1 MKTFFMIKPDG
12 VKRNIVGQVIDRV
25 EQEGFKI
32 SKMKM
37 MTISSELAE
46 EHRNLAEELG
56 ISVTELGSSS
66 FDSSSARERIK
77 KTFNIENPPLFF
89 SISDLWPFF

>member
-1 MKTFFMIKPDG
+1 MQSGKLGSELARLSLTEILL
-12 VKRNIVGQVIDRV
+12 
-25 EQEGFKI
+25 
-32 SKMKM
+32 
-37 MTISSELAE
+37 SSELAE

-77 KTFNIENPPLFF
+77 KTFGIETIDGLGSFTRAE
-89 SISDLWPFF
+89 ISSMGAIIEYL